1 MDTTKVTGLK
11 KADIEETVKL
21 YKDLDDSAKE
31 LLRAAN
37 KVRQYAYVPYSN
49 FKVGAAF
56 RSKCGRIFSGCNVE
70 NAAFTPSSCAERT
83 AICKAVSEG
92 VREFYAAAVVAYQE
106 DAFTTPC
113 GVCRQFIMEFADS
126 DIPLYVAKAVQTDV
140 KNLEDLKNLDTLEN
154 SPSDNVLCTSIY
166 NLLPNGFRNYKKQEN

>member
-1 MDTTKVTGLK
+1 M
-11 KADIEETVKL
+11 
-21 YKDLDDSAKE
+21 KE

-37 KVRQYAYVPYSN
+37 SVRQHAYVPYSN

-56 RSKCGRIFSGCNVE
+56 RSKCGRIFTGCNVE

-92 VREFYAAAVVAYQE
+92 VREFTAAAVVAYQE

-113 GVCRQFIMEFADS
+113 GVCRQFIMEFADG
-126 DIPLYVAKAVQTDV
+126 DIPLYVAKAVATDQPQIIA
-140 KNLEDLKNLDTLEN
+140 NLLHANGDKWEN
-154 SPSDNVLCTSIY
+154 PPDDSVLCTSIY
-166 NLLPNGFRNYKKQEN
+166 NLLPNGFRNYKKIDHLS